1 MEGSP
6 SHEDNS
12 WWELVG
18 HVESVKN
25 ELVKIMKNLK
35 TGKVTKI
42 QRNNKLLTSCYFSE
56 F

>member
-1 MEGSP
+1 MEVSP

-12 WWELVG
+12 WWESVG
-18 HVESVKN
+18 QVESVK
-25 ELVKIMKNLK
+25 KIIKNMK

-42 QRNNKLLTSCYFSE
+42 LRNNNFLTGCYFSE